1 MSQHQPP
8 GAAPSTSAST
18 SSVSFQR
25 GTNGSQQH
33 ASTSTLNAA
42 AGPSAST
49 RGNNSSTTISGRR
62 RHHHHQH
69 SLTLGTGSAK
79 MGSSI
84 TDSAQSTEDEMYDD
98 EDKEEV
104 DTEDDRPRV
113 LYPALATPKAAG
125 NNFWP
130 FGTVGEDG
138 QLEEVDGDGER
149 HMLPEAVVGPS
160 SSSTST
166 STTNSASSLNED
178 NQQPSSSSH
187 HQQSTH
193 PPTMTPSHRK
203 QSLTSSETG
212 TGNAAT
218 TTSMAVY
225 RSQVHAPSGA
235 NAAFLPH
242 EILLKILRN
251 VRSTED
257 LVSSLQ
263 VCKSWCQC
271 GVELLWNKP
280 LFPHVGPLIKM
291 LVILSRYQTTT
302 FNYSNFI
309 KRLNFSQLADK
320 MSDALLIRLYVCN
333 RLERL
338 TLAGC
343 LEITDNSL
351 ISLLGN
357 CKNLVA
363 LDLSDC
369 GKITDQTVIMAAKTC
384 KRLQGLNL
392 SGCKLVTDD
401 GVMAIAKGCPLLR
414 RVSIILFPFSS
425 RLIGS
430 LC

>member
-1 MSQHQPP
+1 
-8 GAAPSTSAST
+8 
-18 SSVSFQR
+18 
-25 GTNGSQQH
+25 
-33 ASTSTLNAA
+33 
-42 AGPSAST
+42 
-49 RGNNSSTTISGRR
+49 
-62 RHHHHQH
+62 
-69 SLTLGTGSAK
+69 

-98 EDKEEV
+98 EEDDEEGALR
-104 DTEDDRPRV
+104 EDDRPRV

-130 FGTVGEDG
+130 FGTMSEGPANGD
-138 QLEEVDGDGER
+138 EVPDPVAG
-149 HMLPEAVVGPS
+149 AS
-160 SSSTST
+160 SSMDDGLDLYDIRENHQREGTLHGSSSAQPHVTFRQPPTDISDNSSSVISNSSLALTESASTTST
-166 STTNSASSLNED
+166 SL
-178 NQQPSSSSH
+178 
-187 HQQSTH
+187 
-193 PPTMTPSHRK
+193 
-203 QSLTSSETG
+203 
-212 TGNAAT
+212 
-218 TTSMAVY
+218 AVY

-291 LVILSRYQTTT
+291 LVILSRSNTTT
-302 FNYSNFI
+302 FKYANFI

-320 MSDALLIRLYVCN
+320 MSDALLIRLAVCS

-343 LEITDNSL
+343 LEITNSSL
-351 ISLLGN
+351 ISLLDN

-369 GKITDQTVIMAAKTC
+369 AKITDETVIAAAKNC

-392 SGCKLVTDD
+392 SGCKLVTDE
-401 GVMAIAKGCPLLR
+401 GVKAIAKGCPLLR
-414 RVSIILFPFSS
+414 RVSCSS
-425 RLIGS
+425 FLKHTDLVTSS
-430 LC
+430 LMLPPNVVTGEIAQSGDLDR